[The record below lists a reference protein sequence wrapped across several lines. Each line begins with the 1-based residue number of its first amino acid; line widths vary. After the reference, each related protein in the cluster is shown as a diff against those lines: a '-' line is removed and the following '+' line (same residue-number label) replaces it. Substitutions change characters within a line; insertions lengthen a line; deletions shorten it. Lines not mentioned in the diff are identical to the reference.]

1 MEIEARELIEL
12 NVLKALKSVRL
23 VFELGF
29 PDVLVSEATEVVRD
43 CGPALVTHGRPRY
56 PACFVLHIVNLAKD
70 RNGREFWSSDDLAH
84 LCRPLGMNP
93 QQLAVFTRDAIK
105 AVGLETFEHLVE
117 EDNALRF
124 MTPVTM
130 HSGIP
135 IRNVDDLLRIV
146 QTAIR
151 RHRHT
156 PDEQIRFW
164 NSSPNGYAGVWAAPR
179 RLLKEADSIA
189 LDLLGEI
196 NEVLLDPDY
205 SGITRL
211 PKHLAQAVLEVSPHQ
226 GDSSSRT
233 SQLIPKPWIE
243 IDPYSCSGPVLV
255 LPPVEEAQL
264 SSWRVTNAVGTDFL
278 VNYSESIETSIRQ
291 ASDYEISAQDE
302 LGRIVST
309 RVIRAYSGFPAYFFS
324 ATTNRLL
331 SEVNGRVD
339 VVDSLV
345 LALVHP
351 KTSVISGGSFANDL
365 PARVD
370 EWVDWR
376 FIEIDTRTTKWLVLG
391 DRTKSESES
400 AVEIEFR
407 RGSSPISIS
416 ESNISKTLVRHSG
429 GRVYDEP
436 PVLRIELGEV
446 NPDLVN
452 VEVIGFQS
460 RRVPLSHL
468 PISRDECDISSLF
481 DGDGTYSIEVHGPIG
496 MRMKPLAIVL
506 VRELSIEQDPPIA
519 LPGEVINLEVSSMS
533 SEVDLTISDG
543 VDSVNVTLG
552 FAALE
557 ISPVRFRWNI
567 SMGGK
572 SFTEVGQK
580 QFELSLN
587 YLLSAHS
594 VLLNLRT
601 GIRSDLVVSLQ
612 TYEEEISRY
621 QVVARGGRWSFD
633 LSVFVDAIEK
643 NINEEFF
650 VVVKLGVSEEITVG
664 RIVSE
669 YVAKISMKERD
680 KSISPSLLE
689 VNIDE
694 NRPFN
699 SRVLRIW
706 NLDRPWEKSFLLML
720 SDNQRQHFEIVM
732 PQGHRSGRYRAWLR
746 VESSSVLEPDLP
758 NHGASSVCDFTLQS
772 GVDFD
777 SEDAVDRIIQA
788 VTSGSLDRIRSGD
801 VKGNGEVL
809 IALLARN
816 VADHNGRAL
825 TERDFAIIYQLLTSE
840 PEGIVGFVAKALSKQ
855 VIDERDKIAVSLS
868 LLPVL
873 FEAEDSI
880 NLSIDP
886 EDSELVWSQ
895 LPILA
900 CAVEP
905 WSESI
910 ETQCRW
916 SEKLGWP
923 KVPDSGISL
932 KLNESSDVKKFPSR
946 AILALDFDQQ
956 LRRVVEFPAEVLL
969 AALGQFIGIRDGQ
982 PLSVDAEWDAIVM
995 SILDVFPKESEVSL
1009 WRRRYESV
1017 VSRAHR
1023 NVKTYRNQEIFTQ
1036 YAAKAVW
1043 KSDPQYKWFLNDI
1056 AVLAYDGIHARSES
1070 LVHMQALID
1079 GVRIA
1084 PKWVTYA
1091 VLLALSMFPSQVG

>member
-1 MEIEARELIEL
+1 MEIETREGIEL
-12 NVLKALKSVRL
+12 NVLKALKSIRL

-29 PDVLVSEATEVVRD
+29 PDALVSEASEVVRD

-56 PACFVLHIVNLAKD
+56 PACFVLHIVNLAKE

-135 IRNVDDLLRIV
+135 IKNVDDLLRIV

-164 NSSPNGYAGVWAAPR
+164 NSTPNGYAGVWAAPR

-205 SGITRL
+205 SRIARL
-211 PKHLAQAVLEVSPHQ
+211 PKHLAQAVIDVAPNPE
-226 GDSSSRT
+226 GTASRT

-243 IDPYSCSGPVLV
+243 IDPYSCSGPILV
-255 LPPVEEAQL
+255 LPPVKEGQL
-264 SSWRVTNAVGTDFL
+264 SNWRVTNAIGTDYL
-278 VNYSESIETSIRQ
+278 VDYSEVLETSIRQ
-291 ASDYEISAQDE
+291 ASDYEISAQDD

-309 RVIRAYSGFPAYFFS
+309 RVIRAYSEFPAYYFS
-324 ATTNRLL
+324 ATTNKLL
-331 SEVNGRVD
+331 SEINGRVD

-351 KTSVISGGSFANDL
+351 KTSVISGGTFANDL
-365 PARVD
+365 PARLD
-370 EWVDWR
+370 DWADWR
-376 FIEIDTRTTKWLVLG
+376 FIEIDTRTTKRLVLG
-391 DRTKSESES
+391 DKTKSESES

-407 RGSSPISIS
+407 RGTSHISIS
-416 ESNISKTLVRHSG
+416 ESSISRSLVRHADG
-429 GRVYDEP
+429 IIHDEP

-446 NPDLVN
+446 NPDLVY
-452 VEVIGFQS
+452 VEVTGSQS

-468 PISRDECDISSLF
+468 PIFRDECDISELF

-496 MRMKPLAIVL
+496 MRMKPLSIVL
-506 VRELSIEQDPPIA
+506 VSGLLIQQDPPIA
-519 LPGEVINLEVSSMS
+519 LPGERVNLEISSVS

-552 FAALE
+552 SLTLE
-557 ISPVRFRWNI
+557 IRPLRFRWNI

-572 SFTEVGQK
+572 PFTDVGQN
-580 QFELSLN
+580 QFDLSLN
-587 YLLSAHS
+587 YLLSTHS

-601 GIRSDLVVSLQ
+601 GISSDLVVSLQ
-612 TYEEEISRY
+612 TNGEEVSSYR
-621 QVVARGGRWSFD
+621 VLTRGGRWSFD
-633 LSVFVDAIEK
+633 LTVFLEVIEK
-643 NINEEFF
+643 NNNEEFS
-650 VVVKLGVSEEITVG
+650 VTVRLGVGEEITVG

-669 YVAKISMKERD
+669 YVANISMMERD
-680 KSISPSLLE
+680 KSINPALVE
-689 VNIDE
+689 VNIEE

-699 SRVLRIW
+699 SRALRIW
-706 NLDRPWEKSFLLML
+706 NLDRPWEKSFSLML
-720 SDNQRQHFEIVM
+720 SDNQRHSFEIFM
-732 PQGHRSGRYRAWLR
+732 PKGHRSGRYRALLR

-758 NHGASSVCDFTLQS
+758 IQGDSNTCDFTLQS

-777 SEDAVDRIIQA
+777 CDNAVDRIIQA
-788 VTSGSLDRIRSGD
+788 VTSGTLKNIRSGD
-801 VKGNGEVL
+801 VKDNGEVL

-825 TERDFAIIYQLLTSE
+825 TQRDFAIIYELLTSE
-840 PEGIVGFVAKALSKQ
+840 PEGIVGFVSRALSRQ
-855 VIDERDKIAVSLS
+855 VIDERDKIAISLS
-868 LLPVL
+868 LLPIL

-900 CAVEP
+900 CAIEP
-905 WSESI
+905 WSESF

-923 KVPDSGISL
+923 KIPISGVSP
-932 KLNESSDVKKFPSR
+932 NSGESRVIEEIPSR
-946 AILALDFDQQ
+946 AILAADFDQQ
-956 LRRVVEFPAEVLL
+956 LRRVVEFPTEVLL
-969 AALGQFIGIRDGQ
+969 SALGQFIGVRDGQ
-982 PLSVDAEWDAIVM
+982 PLSMDAEWDAVVI

-1009 WRRRYESV
+1009 WRRRHESV

-1023 NVKTYRNQEIFTQ
+1023 NVKSYPKQEIFTQ

-1043 KSDPQYKWFLNDI
+1043 KSDPQYKWFLNDV
-1056 AVLAYDGIHARSES
+1056 AVLAYDSMHVRAES
-1070 LVHMQALID
+1070 LQHMQALID
-1079 GVRIA
+1079 GTRIA

-1091 VLLALSMFPSQVG
+1091 VLLALSMFPLQVD